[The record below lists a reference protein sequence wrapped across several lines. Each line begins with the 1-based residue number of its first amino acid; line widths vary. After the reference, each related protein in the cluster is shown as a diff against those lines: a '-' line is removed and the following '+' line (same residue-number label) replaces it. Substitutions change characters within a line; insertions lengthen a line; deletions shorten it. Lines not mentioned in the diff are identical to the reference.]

1 MNKATKRF
9 YTKILIFVLVI
20 LLVIVGFLLLK
31 SKKDDKSEKVSSNQS
46 TSSSK
51 VVSEKEAEPETVTL
65 GDYTLN
71 AEYKNLFLVNDKNP
85 LPADYDYEGNLT
97 EIESKYIG
105 GSLTQFDKDAY
116 PYLVAMIENAK
127 KDGVNLRVWS
137 PYRSY
142 AIQKMLFDK
151 QVNREI
157 AKGTPAG
164 KQAEDA
170 AATVVARPGTS
181 EHNTGLALDINMAD
195 DAFENTKEFEWLSSH
210 AAEYGFI
217 LRYPKSKQ
225 DKTGVIYESW
235 HYRFVGINEAKK
247 IKASG
252 LCLEEYLGK

>member
-1 MNKATKRF
+1 MNKATKVF
-9 YTKILIFVLVI
+9 YTKVLIFVLVI
-20 LLVIVGFLLLK
+20 ALVIVGIVVLK
-31 SKKDDKSEKVSSNQS
+31 NKNKSEHKEVSSGQNAS
-46 TSSSK
+46 VEITAK
-51 VVSEKEAEPETVTL
+51 KEKEPETVTL

-71 AEYKNLFLVNDKNP
+71 AEFSNLLLVNGENP
-85 LPADYDYEGNLT
+85 LPDDYDYEGNLI
-97 EIESKYIG
+97 EIDSKYIG
-105 GSLTQFDKDAY
+105 GSLTQFDKDVY

-127 KDGVNLRVWS
+127 KDGVSLRVWS

-164 KQAEDA
+164 KPAEDA

-181 EHNTGLALDINMAD
+181 EHHTGLALDINMAD
-195 DAFENTKEFEWLSSH
+195 DAFENTKEFNWLSEH

-252 LCLEEYLGK
+252 LCLEEYLKK